1 MTLED
6 AQNAAKKAV
15 QFDGKNQYKQALYY
29 YNMAVKYLS
38 QLQDSIYVQKLSEYR
53 ERISTIE
60 SLSEYFI
67 LLCDIIQKLKK
78 DLKLKLNE

>member
-15 QFDGKNQYKQALYY
+15 QFDAKNQYKQALYY

-38 QLQDSIYVQKLSEYR
+38 ELQDSMYVQKLSEYR

-60 SLSEYFI
+60 SLSKYFI
-67 LLCDIIQKLKK
+67 LVYLKLYRNLKK
-78 DLKLKLNE
+78 I